1 MKNNLKELMNWK
13 VDNLVLTIPRMNVMN
28 QNITEEIEWL
38 QGLIK
43 TPEIAKYFQGKI
55 DIIFDG
61 YQNVK
66 DELWEINEVK
76 DFVAKLDSEF
86 PYWLYFLSDKTIVY
100 FIQCLL
106 KDYPNDLCN
115 YLLGRGFPAMNYIA
129 DFALD
134 NKMHLTDRITKCFF
148 GNKVRDTIL

>member
-1 MKNNLKELMNWK
+1 MKINLNELMNWK
-13 VDNLVLTIPRMNVMN
+13 VDYLVLTIPRMNVMN

-55 DIIFDG
+55 HIVFDG
-61 YQNVK
+61 FQNTK
-66 DELWEINEVK
+66 DELWEIKEVK

-86 PYWLYFLSDKTIVY
+86 PYWLYFLGDKTLLYI
-100 FIQCLL
+100 IQCLL
-106 KDYPNDLCN
+106 KDYRNDLDN
-115 YLLGRGFPAMNYIA
+115 YLLGRGYPAMNYIS

-134 NKMHLTDRITKCFF
+134 NKIHLTIRRQKCFF
-148 GNKVRDTIL
+148 GGKGY